1 MDLRCGPRWL
11 ARLTPRAKKDPF
23 HMKFE
28 WPCLVIVVM
37 HKTKLICQKI
47 NIKSLLPNK
56 NKPHGRLMLGYH
68 GNREVVAR

>member
-28 WPCLVIVVM
+28 WPCLVIVVIL
-37 HKTKLICQKI
+37 KLFAGLTDLHSPATSK
-47 NIKSLLPNK
+47 
-56 NKPHGRLMLGYH
+56 
-68 GNREVVAR
+68 V